1 MAGAFGSLSAA
12 ESAWR
17 APIAFV
23 ARRWFGGIA
32 QTVCNLQS
40 DKSHTSWI
48 KKHDMLKSDCGF
60 LFVAW

>member
-1 MAGAFGSLSAA
+1 MAIALGSLSTA

-23 ARRWFGGIA
+23 ACRWFGGIA

-40 DKSHTSWI
+40 DKSHTSRI
-48 KKHDMLKSDCGF
+48 EKHDMLKSDCGF
-60 LFVAW
+60 LFAA